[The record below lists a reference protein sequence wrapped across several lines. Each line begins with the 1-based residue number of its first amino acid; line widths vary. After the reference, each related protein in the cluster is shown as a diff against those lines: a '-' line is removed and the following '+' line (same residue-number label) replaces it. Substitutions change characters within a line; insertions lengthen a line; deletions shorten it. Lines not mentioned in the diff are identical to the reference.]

1 MWCRGIRG
9 AARVASNTSQDIVKA
24 SEELLTDIIRANDL
38 KMEDVAAIVFT
49 LTPDLNAE
57 FPARAARRLGW
68 DGIPLRCAQEID
80 VPQGLSSTLRI
91 LVMYNTEKKPG
102 EINHVYLKGTEVLRE
117 TKI

>member
-9 AARVASNTSQDIVKA
+9 AVRVASNTSQDILKA
-24 SEELLTDIIRANDL
+24 SEELLIDIIRANDL
-38 KMEDVAAIVFT
+38 KIEDAAAIIFT

-68 DGIPLRCAQEID
+68 NEIPLLCAQEID
-80 VPQGLSSTLRI
+80 TPHGLSSTLRI
-91 LVMYNTEKKPG
+91 LIMYNTEKKPG